1 MDRKW
6 WVLLSVGIGSFMAAL
21 DGSIV
26 NTVLPVIEKRFDT
39 HLAAVQ
45 WTVTIYLLAVSVLL
59 LSFGR
64 AGDLWGHRRVYLSG
78 FWLFVIGSA
87 LCGMSPGIGTLIA
100 FRGLQ
105 AIGAAM
111 LFASAPAILTLQF
124 PSNQR
129 GQALGLQATMTYLG
143 LAFGPALGGWLADA
157 FSWRAVFYINVP
169 VGAVALLAAARC
181 IPVVPRHEDHER
193 FDRLGA
199 TLFMAGLAA
208 LLLTLNQG
216 HSWGWASWPVATLVA
231 ASVALLAVFLRF
243 EMRAKYPM
251 LDLSLF
257 RRPVFSASV
266 AAAVLNYICMA
277 SINFVM
283 PFYLHQ
289 GHGLSMAHTGLLLSL
304 QPLVMAIAAPIS
316 GTISD
321 RIHSTLPSAVGMLI
335 LGCGTFLLHGIGP
348 HTSLAYLAIG
358 FCVTGLGTG
367 IFISPNNSALMGSAP
382 TNRQGIAAGMLA
394 TARNVGIVL
403 GVGISGAVLTTGVA
417 HGHTLT
423 ESIAVGLRIS
433 TIAAVLS
440 GLVSLAPRLR
450 KDAETQNGTRHGT

>member
-26 NTVLPVIEKRFDT
+26 NTILPVIEKRFEC

-124 PSNQR
+124 PANQR

-143 LAFGPALGGWLADA
+143 LAFGPALGGWLAELI
-157 FSWRAVFYINVP
+157 FGWRAVFYINVP
-169 VGAVALLAAARC
+169 IGAVALLAAARC
-181 IPVVPRHEDHER
+181 IPAAPRRDSGER

-208 LLLTLNQG
+208 LLLALNQG
-216 HSWGWASWPVATLVA
+216 HGWGWASWPIAALVA

-243 EMRAKYPM
+243 EMRAQSPM

-257 RRPVFSASV
+257 RHPVFSASV

-277 SINFVM
+277 GINFAM

-289 GHGLSMAHTGLLLSL
+289 EHGLSMLHTGLLLSL
-304 QPLVMAIAAPIS
+304 QPLVMAIAAPVS

-321 RIHSTLPSAVGMLI
+321 RTHSTLPSAIGMLI
-335 LGCGTFLLHGIGP
+335 LGCGTFLLHGIAP
-348 HTSLAYLAIG
+348 HTSLVYLAIA
-358 FCVTGLGTG
+358 FCIVGLGTG
-367 IFISPNNSALMGSAP
+367 VFISPNNSALMGSAP
-382 TNRQGIAAGMLA
+382 VYRQGIAAGMLA

-417 HGHTLT
+417 LGHTLT
-423 ESIAVGLRIS
+423 QSIAVGLQIS
-433 TIAAVLS
+433 TIAAALS
-440 GLVSLAPRLR
+440 GLASLAPRLR
-450 KDAETQNGTRHGT
+450 KEAARTPGRD